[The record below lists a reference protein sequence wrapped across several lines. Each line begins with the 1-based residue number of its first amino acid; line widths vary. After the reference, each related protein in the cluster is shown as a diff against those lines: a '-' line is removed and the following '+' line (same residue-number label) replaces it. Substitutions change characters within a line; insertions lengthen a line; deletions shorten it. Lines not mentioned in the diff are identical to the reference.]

1 MAEFDRA
8 DTFAKVVEIISQKLS
23 IDKQLVTEDATLQ
36 DLGADSLSTFE
47 VILKFQDV
55 FGIEIDDEAAD
66 NLSSVRDAVNYIQAK
81 RKK

>member
-8 DTFAKVVEIISQKLS
+8 DTFAKVADIISNKLS
-23 IDKQLVTEDATLQ
+23 VDKSLVLESATLQ

-55 FGIEIDDEAAD
+55 FGIEIDDDAAD
-66 NLSSVRDAVNYIQAK
+66 NLSSVGDAVNYIHSQ

>member
-8 DTFAKVVEIISQKLS
+8 DTFAKVIAIIADKLS
-23 IDKQLVTEDATLQ
+23 IEKHLITEDSTLQ

-47 VILKFQDV
+47 IILKFQDA

-66 NLSSVRDAVNYIQAK
+66 NLFSVRDAINYIHAQ

>member
-8 DTFAKVVEIISQKLS
+8 DTFTKVIEIISEKLS
-23 IDKQLVTEDATLQ
+23 IDKNIITKDATLQ

-47 VILKFQDV
+47 VILKFQNV

-66 NLSSVRDAVNYIQAK
+66 NFSSVGDAVNYIHAK

>member
-8 DTFAKVVEIISQKLS
+8 DTFAKVADVIADKLS
-23 IDKQLVTEDATLQ
+23 VEKHLVTENATLQ

-66 NLSSVRDAVNYIQAK
+66 NLSSVADAVNYIHSRRTK
-81 RKK
+81 

>member
-8 DTFAKVVEIISQKLS
+8 DTFAKVADIISNKLS
-23 IDKQLVTEDATLQ
+23 VEKHLVSEAATLQ

-55 FGIEIDDEAAD
+55 FGIEIDDDTAD
-66 NLSSVRDAVNYIQAK
+66 NLSSVGQAVNYIHSRRTK
-81 RKK
+81 